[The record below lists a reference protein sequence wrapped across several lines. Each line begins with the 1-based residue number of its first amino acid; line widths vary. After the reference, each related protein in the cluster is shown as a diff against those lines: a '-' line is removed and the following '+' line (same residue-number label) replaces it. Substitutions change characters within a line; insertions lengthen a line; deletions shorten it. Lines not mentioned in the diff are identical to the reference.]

1 MCIATS
7 QLKPLQGIATQQRT
21 AKTLAELSLHM
32 AVESS
37 REQREGRGGEREVCN
52 SCVYPVTNKEQDLLE
67 ANK

>member
-32 AVESS
+32 ASVSS
-37 REQREGRGGEREVCN
+37 KGQGGGEVCN
-52 SCVYPVTNKEQDLLE
+52 SCEFPVTNKEQDLSE
-67 ANK
+67 DNK